1 MRNNQ
6 KDIFYYSVT
15 IVVALLGFWLATDI
29 KIDKIIVNG
38 ILSGALLCMVAFYV
52 THTFWDYSFGLS
64 FNFLS
69 FLKSMFILFILAV
82 IVSWAI
88 ENVFSMIFYVIG
100 I

>member
-1 MRNNQ
+1 MKNNQ
-6 KDIFYYSVT
+6 RDIFYYSIT
-15 IVVALLGFWLATDI
+15 IVVALLGFWFAADI
-29 KIDKIIVNG
+29 KIDKVIING
-38 ILSGALLCMVAFYV
+38 IISVALLCLVTFYV

-64 FNFLS
+64 FNIFS
-69 FLKSMFILFILAV
+69 FLKSMSILFILAV